1 MDEFDESG
9 RFDDCIPLV
18 AASSPDENYQ
28 QRAQALAAA
37 GDDVVR
43 DLVHQWN
50 RAFQTRADDAIDGFE
65 VRLDERAYFF
75 EVHRY
80 WENSVA
86 GGIHGEPC
94 ILADTSVRRNGAGGT
109 VPRPR
114 P

>member
-1 MDEFDESG
+1 MNEFDEGG
-9 RFDDCIPLV
+9 RLDDRISLMT
-18 AASSPDENYQ
+18 AGSPDQDHQ

-43 DLVHQWN
+43 DLVHQRN

-80 WENSVA
+80 WEDCGA
-86 GGIHGEPC
+86 GGIHGEPR
-94 ILADTSVRRNGAGGT
+94 ILADTG
-109 VPRPR
+109 
-114 P
+114 

>member
-1 MDEFDESG
+1 MQQSRGMDEFDESG
-9 RFDDCIPLV
+9 RFDNCMPLM
-18 AASSPDENYQ
+18 AASSPDENYE

-43 DLVHQWN
+43 DLVHQWH

-80 WENSVA
+80 WEDSVA
-86 GGIHGEPC
+86 GGIHG
-94 ILADTSVRRNGAGGT
+94 
-109 VPRPR
+109 
-114 P
+114 